1 MSQASSP
8 KGFRRKRLWWLFL
21 LGFSAWFCIFNS
33 KGQPEDLDTETGSQK
48 DKLTKIKEELDGK
61 KRSVQ
66 RLNQSE
72 RSTFAE
78 ILDLEDRLELDGRL
92 ITRLVSEEQRMDRAL
107 QAGERSLQ
115 ETDLRFCSYR
125 QSSAKRL
132 KEISKRGKPGP
143 AAEILGVCS
152 PLEWG
157 SWIRFVRRIV
167 LEDQHVLQMTR
178 ALKGKLEDRRQD
190 LGKARPEVSW
200 LRKRKVEEQV
210 RHQRDLEEKEKLL
223 KKIKSEKAL
232 HALAIRELEEQAS
245 EISKLF
251 GHLGQEDQFGPERE
265 DGTDSW
271 FEALRGKLPWP
282 VQGRVASHF
291 GQQRDFR
298 FYTTTENSGI
308 EIETETGSEVVAVAQ
323 GKVIYTSRLRGYGNF
338 LILAHD
344 GEYYTLYARLSKAL
358 VTPGTEVERFQRI
371 GIVGGDGPTS
381 IPRLH
386 FEIRKGKQS
395 QDPLEWLR

>member
-1 MSQASSP
+1 
-8 KGFRRKRLWWLFL
+8 

-33 KGQPEDLDTETGSQK
+33 KAQPEDLGAELSSRK
-48 DKLTKIKEELDGK
+48 DKLTKIREELDGK
-61 KRSVQ
+61 RRSVE
-66 RLNQSE
+66 RLNQSA

-78 ILDLEDRLELDGRL
+78 ILNLEDRLELDGRL
-92 ITRLVSEEQRMDRAL
+92 ITRLVSQEQRMDQAL

-115 ETDLRFCSYR
+115 ETDLKFWSYR

-143 AAEILGVCS
+143 AAGLLGVCP

-157 SWIRFVRRIV
+157 SWIRFARRIV

-178 ALKGKLEDRRQD
+178 ALKAKLEDRRQD

-200 LRKRKVEEQV
+200 LRKRKAEEQIM
-210 RHQRDLEEKEKLL
+210 HQMNLEEKQKLL

-245 EISKLF
+245 EISRLL
-251 GHLGQEDQFGPERE
+251 GHLVQEDQFGPERE
-265 DGTDSW
+265 EGTAGW

-282 VQGRVASHF
+282 VKGRVASHF
-291 GQQRDFR
+291 GQQRDPR

-308 EIETETGSEVVAVAQ
+308 EIEAESGSEVVAVAQ
-323 GKVIYTSRLRGYGNF
+323 GKVIYASRLRGYGNF